1 MPHLFARI
9 LRSTPSQCRAGSK
22 FALFCAGFPLLI
34 SVGPASAESQLVRV
48 ASRPG
53 ITTTVYWEP
62 RGNATATVLLFP
74 GGGGGF
80 GKVESGRPMSQNFLV
95 RSVPHFIENNLN
107 VAIFGKPSDDD
118 ELDFSDRTGANH
130 IGDIRAVLDFIK
142 QQVPGPIWLVGTSR
156 GTISTTAAAIHLQDA
171 GIAGI
176 VLTSSVVN
184 YKKPGAIPKQDL
196 SAITVPTL
204 VLHHEKDACVHCLPH
219 EVPAIL
225 SGLRNAPV
233 KRQIMVDGG
242 SGPIGD
248 PCEAL
253 HWHGFAGMEKEAVDL
268 IANWIKRPS

>member
-1 MPHLFARI
+1 MR
-9 LRSTPSQCRAGSK
+9 
-22 FALFCAGFPLLI
+22 FALSCAGLFLLMI
-34 SVGPASAESQLVRV
+34 ASHAGAEGQVVRI

-53 ITTTVYWEP
+53 VSTPVYWEA
-62 RGNATATVLLFP
+62 RENAALTVLLFP

-80 GKVESGRPMSQNFLV
+80 GKIESGRPTSKNFLV
-95 RSVPHFIENNLN
+95 RSVPHFIENGLN

-118 ELDFSDRTGANH
+118 ELDYSDRTGPNH
-130 IGDIRAVLDFIK
+130 IADIRAVLEYLGR
-142 QQVPGPIWLVGTSR
+142 QTSGAIWLVGTSR
-156 GTISTTAAAIHLQDA
+156 GTISATAAAIHLHDA
-171 GIAGI
+171 NIAGI
-176 VLTSSVVN
+176 VLTSSVVS

-233 KRQIMVDGG
+233 KRQIMVNGG
-242 SGPIGD
+242 SSPAGD